1 MGFSYVD
8 IEVGVVVR
16 VGVDVQFMMG
26 EVAVETTPK
35 RKIIFSKEKKYSLH
49 LTFKQSLINHTEAHI
64 AHVEEN
70 WPAYET
76 PRVTKMTLL

>member
-26 EVAVETTPK
+26 EVAVET
-35 RKIIFSKEKKYSLH
+35 I
-49 LTFKQSLINHTEAHI
+49 
-64 AHVEEN
+64 
-70 WPAYET
+70 
-76 PRVTKMTLL
+76 